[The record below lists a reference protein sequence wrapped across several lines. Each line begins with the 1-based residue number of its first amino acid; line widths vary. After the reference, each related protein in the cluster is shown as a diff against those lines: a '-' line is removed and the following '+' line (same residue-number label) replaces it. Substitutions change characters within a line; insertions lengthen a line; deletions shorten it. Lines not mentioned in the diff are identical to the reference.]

1 MQFLCGHCGLSLSA
15 LCGCFTAA
23 GGDDWTSK
31 KHTFPIYLSTRYSA
45 LSKLPSGSRCLATAS
60 GLYETRTAPSLL
72 AL

>member
-1 MQFLCGHCGLSLSA
+1 MQYFCVGTVVSLSA

-45 LSKLPSGSRCLATAS
+45 LSTLPSGSRCLATAS